1 MADAPPD
8 ARGAEAPPST
18 DLLRTLRDTLDGLPE
33 TQARIARMIV
43 ADPEWAVQ
51 TGVELLAERAGVSA
65 PTIVRFARAVG
76 CEGVRDMKLKLAG
89 SLALGTPYVH
99 RSVRPTDAPG
109 EVVRNVVGSVTSM
122 LAEWQSSIDPA
133 RIEEAVAAIRTAG
146 RVDTAGTG
154 ATSHFLAHDLH
165 ARLFRLG
172 IPSNSFADTHL
183 QLTAASCLTRG
194 DVLVAISYV
203 GRMPALLRTVAVAR
217 RAGATVVAIT
227 RTGTPLHRAADI
239 LLAVDVPGDATM
251 RVGTDA
257 TIAQLIVIEILS
269 VRLGLALGG
278 RATSRLAAIHDL
290 LQSEQLDSDDA
301 PALGGG

>member
-1 MADAPPD
+1 MAEAVPD
-8 ARGAEAPPST
+8 VRGAETGSS
-18 DLLRTLRDTLDGLPE
+18 DLLRSLRETLDGLPE

-122 LAEWQSSIDPA
+122 LAEWQSGLDPD
-133 RIEEAVAAIRTAG
+133 RIEAAVAAIRAAK

-154 ATSHFLAHDLH
+154 ATSHFIAHDLH

-172 IPSNSFADTHL
+172 IPSNSFADAHL
-183 QLTAASCLTRG
+183 QLTAASCLGPG

-257 TIAQLIVIEILS
+257 IIAQIIVIEILS
-269 VRLGLALGG
+269 VRLGLTLGDG
-278 RATSRLAAIHDL
+278 AARRLAAVHDL